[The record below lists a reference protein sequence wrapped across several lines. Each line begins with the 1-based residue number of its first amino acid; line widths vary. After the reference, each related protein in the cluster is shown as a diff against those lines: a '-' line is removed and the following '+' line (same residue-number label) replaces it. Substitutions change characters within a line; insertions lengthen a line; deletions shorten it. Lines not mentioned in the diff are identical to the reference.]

1 MDSELKK
8 QLGILLMGTVLGI
21 SWYLADLIPTLE
33 LPGRSI
39 ALIIIVTALLINFG
53 KWLITKYTG
62 AKEEDVPDF
71 TAEEVSTLKILLER
85 VKEAGEIKSDSTEST
100 TS

>member
-62 AKEEDVPDF
+62 AKEDDVP
-71 TAEEVSTLKILLER
+71 TLTGEEITTLKILLD
-85 VKEAGEIKSDSTEST
+85 KIKSGEIPSDSTEST